1 MLRPAARATAR
12 EGGNASQAGLQLLLA
27 YLATNTKELRQ
38 LQCPDIAAPL
48 RAGEARRGK
57 PAIPFR
63 ASEECELRAWEAWL
77 RVSREHAADAAQ
89 FAECTALPEWCA
101 GFFRHCASRLYKPV
115 LKHAQ

>member
-12 EGGNASQAGLQLLLA
+12 EGGNASQDGLQLLLA

-63 ASEECELRAWEAWL
+63 AAKSASSGPGRLGC
-77 RVSREHAADAAQ
+77 VSRGSTQQMQHSLPSAQ
-89 FAECTALPEWCA
+89 PCLSGVQ
-101 GFFRHCASRLYKPV
+101 GF
-115 LKHAQ
+115 